1 MNQLMKDIL
10 ASYFRMPR
18 WVQIWVALWLV
29 PVNLISLLFL
39 ESPSG
44 TLVACLSIAGMLPN
58 LYLPLIERGLGKSMA
73 LPHIIPWTLQ
83 WFTVVGLLLGDTEL
97 TAVYQ
102 AYLWVLLATNSVS
115 LLFDYPETIAWFK
128 GHKSIV

>member
-1 MNQLMKDIL
+1 MNQLMKDIV

-39 ESPSG
+39 ESSSG

-83 WFTVVGLLLGDTEL
+83 WFAVVGLLLGDTEL
-97 TAVYQ
+97 TAVYE
-102 AYLWVLLATNSVS
+102 AYLWVLLTTNSVS